1 MLSSAK
7 SAAQNNACTLER
19 LSAPR
24 SSNNLAMGS
33 HPRLTVL
40 EGGLVVEFVVDVC
53 SNFIHQEAG
62 HLQRERLTLGESSG
76 ELVSGV
82 APGPGTSDGEAAQ
95 QGDPIEVAG
104 QAFPLGS
111 CWILSS
117 SSNKPCKPEVCMAC
131 TTRSLA
137 EAEASS
143 SDPIPSSIVA
153 DDIVPFSVGRD
164 AALKCPHVLV
174 LQQLGRRLNERL
186 LLPQGHAWELD
197 EEDQANYQAE
207 RRGGQHTQQNRRD

>member
-1 MLSSAK
+1 MKTRSTIRDPQAEEALHVRAILK
-7 SAAQNNACTLER
+7 EQLEHAVVCEVRRPEQR
-19 LSAPR
+19 L
-24 SSNNLAMGS
+24 
-33 HPRLTVL
+33 HPRTVVRAAL
-40 EGGLVVEFVVDVC
+40 QQQLGDGFASTLDCAREGGLVVEFVVDVC

-137 EAEASS
+137 EAEATSS
-143 SDPIPSSIVA
+143 PDLIPSSIDAV
-153 DDIVPFSVGRD
+153 DIAAEGCDSSSSVGRD
-164 AALKCPHVLV
+164 AADRKSLH
-174 LQQLGRRLNERL
+174 
-186 LLPQGHAWELD
+186 
-197 EEDQANYQAE
+197 
-207 RRGGQHTQQNRRD
+207 